1 MSALTDECLGRE
13 WEREDGAVLKIER
26 ALVDANW
33 GQSTDVVYQ
42 FCRQSSHAGVILPS
56 HGRYVGASSKP
67 MTEYRKQQG
76 DRLGFNW
83 MIPNVAGKRAIRHV
97 IYDTN
102 YWKSFIHARLG
113 LISSSRSI

>member
-1 MSALTDECLGRE
+1 
-13 WEREDGAVLKIER
+13 
-26 ALVDANW
+26 
-33 GQSTDVVYQ
+33 
-42 FCRQSSHAGVILPS
+42 
-56 HGRYVGASSKP
+56 

-102 YWKSFIHARLG
+102 Y
-113 LISSSRSI
+113 

>member
-1 MSALTDECLGRE
+1 ML
-13 WEREDGAVLKIER
+13 
-26 ALVDANW
+26 
-33 GQSTDVVYQ
+33 
-42 FCRQSSHAGVILPS
+42 S

-67 MTEYRKQQG
+67 MTEYRKQPG

-102 YWKSFIHARLG
+102 FWKSFVHARLTVPLG
-113 LISSSRSI
+113 DKGNLVLFGRIPGVQQLLAEHLTAESPVFLAGFLPSSFVGFCVSG